1 MTKISRYG
9 LKEKQKE
16 QFTNELWGLFASF
29 EDAKA
34 ARSFLGHYLTPAEV
48 IIFAKRWQALQR
60 LAEKKSYGEIGMEL
74 KMSSTTLSRYS
85 NCMRADARF
94 REEILSRM

>member
-9 LKEKQKE
+9 LKEKQRE
-16 QFTNELWGLFASF
+16 RFTKELWDLFASF
-29 EDAKA
+29 EDAA
-34 ARSFLGHYLTPAEV
+34 AANNFLVHYLTPAEI

-60 LAEKKSYGEIGMEL
+60 LAKKKSYGEIGMEL

-85 NCMRADARF
+85 NCMRADAKF
-94 REEILSRM
+94 REDIFSRM